1 MLNFIKYNMFMLLFL
16 VYVDL
21 VIKDK
26 LLDVVVCVFVV
37 SYFISGVR
45 RNILFLNCNF
55 FLG

>member
-1 MLNFIKYNMFMLLFL
+1 MLNFIKYNIFMLLFL

-21 VIKDK
+21 VIKDR
-26 LLDVVVCVFVV
+26 LLDKFVFVFVV